1 MWSLNEG
8 SQVMEDV
15 QLCHHRDHS
24 EDRTKTIIFPLESSI
39 NHQKCGGGKC
49 YYQNALFSPREKPS
63 QREQKGRFITVQKM
77 ENLSDLGSVYAGQ
90 WGRELCTI
98 FCLFCRLLLFG

>member
-8 SQVMEDV
+8 SQEIDDV
-15 QLCHHRDHS
+15 RLCHHRDHS
-24 EDRTKTIIFPLESSI
+24 EDRTKTIIFLLESSI
-39 NHQKCGGGKC
+39 NHQKCGGGKR

-77 ENLSDLGSVYAGQ
+77 EI
-90 WGRELCTI
+90 ELV
-98 FCLFCRLLLFG
+98 